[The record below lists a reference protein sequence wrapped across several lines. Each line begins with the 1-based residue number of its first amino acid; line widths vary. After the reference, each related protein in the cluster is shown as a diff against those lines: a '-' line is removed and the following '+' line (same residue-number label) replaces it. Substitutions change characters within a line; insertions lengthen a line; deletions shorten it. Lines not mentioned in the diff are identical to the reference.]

1 MKHTN
6 PLGRLFARYLAGQI
20 EESVWKRFL
29 STLESFE
36 SNPSERSALIAFF
49 DDVLVGSG
57 DRTSLQL
64 NRLLAE
70 AVKA

>member
-1 MKHTN
+1 MKNTN

-29 STLESFE
+29 SALDSFE

-49 DDVLVGSG
+49 DDILVGTG
-57 DRTSLQL
+57 GHTAPQL
-64 NRLLAE
+64 NRLLAD
-70 AVKA
+70 AVRA

>member
-1 MKHTN
+1 MKNTN

-29 STLESFE
+29 SALDSFE

-49 DDVLVGSG
+49 DDVLVGTG
-57 DRTSLQL
+57 GHTAPQF

-70 AVKA
+70 AVRA

>member
-1 MKHTN
+1 MKTTN

-29 STLESFE
+29 SALDSFE

-49 DDVLVGSG
+49 DDILVGTG
-57 DRTSLQL
+57 GHTAPQL
-64 NRLLAE
+64 NRLLAD
-70 AVKA
+70 AVRA

>member
-1 MKHTN
+1 MKNTN

-29 STLESFE
+29 SVLESFE

-49 DDVLVGSG
+49 DDIFAGTG
-57 DRTSLQL
+57 DRTAPQL

-70 AVKA
+70 AVKV